1 MSTPPIVD
9 SFSSSTSTIEACA
22 SNTDDTDSFPAF
34 DNSTMN
40 KNLNL
45 TIDDPFLISN
55 HQSFDTS
62 FTGSIVIEDP
72 DDDTINDTLSVF
84 EQAGHDVNRSVIN
97 ADVSQFWVEQHIY
110 KDGNES
116 LSSVNTLDAT
126 IRLALPKSELSSM
139 FQYNW
144 TASCLNVQKGM
155 NIEQRRPMMSIVTQ
169 CCTKK
174 EYQDL
179 LGDTITNREWAQARK
194 HAKFPGAGFP
204 NIPKPRINR
213 KNFDDEAVSTFLE
226 WLHGNDFL
234 QSLSFGQKVVQYYNG
249 VHTAIEA
256 VKLTSSTGQIIKR
269 YSSLFVPDQSDD
281 IEMREDLL
289 ARNCLDVGD
298 EGCLTVCRK
307 SKIQCL
313 KAKGH
318 KDRHAFT
325 PKGCLSRSSIT
336 RLLSQLTSGKIKS
349 LAGLDD
355 TDTKCGMMNFASM
368 RSMVETFVGIGQLDR
383 CGYDKEILLLNIDRA
398 ETFHKVGFA
407 RHLGQ
412 GKLKVDYKIC
422 YYKHLLFL
430 RIT

>member
-1 MSTPPIVD
+1 MKRGLSTPPIVD

-204 NIPKPRINR
+204 DIPKPRINR
-213 KNFDDEAVSTFLE
+213 MRFDDEAVSAFL
-226 WLHGNDFL
+226 L
-234 QSLSFGQKVVQYYNG
+234 FGANVEKRVK
-249 VHTAIEA
+249 HT
-256 VKLTSSTGQIIKR
+256 S
-269 YSSLFVPDQSDD
+269 
-281 IEMREDLL
+281 
-289 ARNCLDVGD
+289 
-298 EGCLTVCRK
+298 K
-307 SKIQCL
+307 SKLNNITQIQQTITYIRTAL
-313 KAKGH
+313 K
-318 KDRHAFT
+318 
-325 PKGCLSRSSIT
+325 S
-336 RLLSQLTSGKIKS
+336 
-349 LAGLDD
+349 
-355 TDTKCGMMNFASM
+355 N
-368 RSMVETFVGIGQLDR
+368 E
-383 CGYDKEILLLNIDRA
+383 E
-398 ETFHKVGFA
+398 
-407 RHLGQ
+407 
-412 GKLKVDYKIC
+412 
-422 YYKHLLFL
+422 
-430 RIT
+430 